1 MMPMSGRTQPLGWTD
16 KEVKMDKKLAA
27 QCWNCGKAV
36 KVPADNNNIYT
47 RICNP
52 CAKAIASTSPSRQK
66 WVQ

>member
-1 MMPMSGRTQPLGWTD
+1 MMPSSGRTQPLGWTD
-16 KEVKMDKKLAA
+16 KEVKVVKEK
-27 QCWNCGKAV
+27 CWNCGKAV

-52 CAKAIASTSPSRQK
+52 CAKAIASTSSQRNK